1 MKREKC
7 DLVIKG
13 AQIFNV
19 FTGQTEEGDIAVAD
33 GKSSQ
38 SGGDMRE
45 SGYTTP
51 KAIPQSPD

>member
-1 MKREKC
+1 MKHFIDCAMKREKC

-33 GKSSQ
+33 EIGRASC
-38 SGGDMRE
+38 RE
-45 SGYTTP
+45 RV
-51 KAIPQSPD
+51 